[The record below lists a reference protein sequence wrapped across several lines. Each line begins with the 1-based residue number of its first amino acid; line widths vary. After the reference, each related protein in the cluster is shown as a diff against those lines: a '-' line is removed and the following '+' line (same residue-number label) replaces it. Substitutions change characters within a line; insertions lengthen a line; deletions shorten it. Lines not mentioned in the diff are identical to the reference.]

1 MFIDAR
7 QVTDNLAV
15 DATLCIVGGGV
26 AGIALALELDR
37 AGVDVCLL
45 ESGGLDVDAATE
57 ALNRGEN
64 VGLPYQFDAGFR
76 SRYFGG
82 SSNCWGGWC
91 RPLEPL
97 DFSHRDWVAHSGW
110 PFGIEELRPYYQRTH
125 ALLQLGPDN
134 FDGDF
139 WGPAI
144 ARANVRRIPFAS
156 GRVVD
161 SFSQFSP
168 PARLGR
174 LYREALRQSR
184 LVRVFLHANAVDI
197 ETDAAARRVTRVRA
211 ATLSGRRLVVTARHY
226 ILAAGGIENARL
238 LLASNRAQPRGIGN
252 GRDLVGRFFMDH
264 PRVLTGDVRFAKAWQ
279 GNRLYDIKH
288 QDKSSLVRA
297 HGTPVAAQFTLAPA
311 LLEAERLLNARVWFC
326 SIFTGEHSEA
336 VAALHRYT
344 QTLLH
349 NGHADL
355 DPKRDALLMLRD
367 PFRTLGYTLTRLLP
381 WRPLLRAVQLEI
393 MVEQEPDPASRVTL
407 ATERDALGLPRAR
420 VDWQLSP
427 LTRRT
432 FERTLE
438 IVASELRAAGVAAI
452 ELEEL
457 FAGGGWPDR
466 LKGTWH
472 HMGTTR
478 MHDSPSQG
486 VVDRD
491 CRVHGVDNLYIAGSS
506 VFPTAGSNFP
516 TMTIAALALRLAEHL
531 RQRLRAAPA
540 VLTAARAG

>member
-110 PFGIEELRPYYQRTH
+110 PFGAEELRPYYQRTH

-144 ARANVRRIPFAS
+144 SRANVRRVPFTN

-184 LVRVFLHANAVDI
+184 LVRVFLHANAIDI
-197 ETDAAARRVTRVRA
+197 ETDTAAPRVTRVRV
-211 ATLSGRRLVVTARHY
+211 ATLSGRRLAVTAKHY

-238 LLASNRAQPRGIGN
+238 LLASNRAQPAGIGN

-264 PRVLTGDVRFAKAWQ
+264 PRVLTGDVRLAKAWQ

-297 HGTPVAAQFTLAPA
+297 HGTPVAAQFTLSPA

-344 QTLLH
+344 QTVLH

-438 IVASELRAAGVAAI
+438 IVASELRAAGVATI

-540 VLTAARAG
+540 VLAAARAG

>member
-110 PFGIEELRPYYQRTH
+110 PFGVEELRPYYQRTH

-139 WGPAI
+139 WGAAI
-144 ARANVRRIPFAS
+144 ARANVRRIPFAN

-197 ETDAAARRVTRVRA
+197 ETDTAARRVTRVRA
-211 ATLSGRRLVVTARHY
+211 ATLSGRRLAVTAKHY

-238 LLASNRAQPRGIGN
+238 LLASNRAQPAGIGN
-252 GRDLVGRFFMDH
+252 GRDLVGRFFMEI
-264 PRVLTGDVRFAKAWQ
+264 G
-279 GNRLYDIKH
+279 
-288 QDKSSLVRA
+288 RA
-297 HGTPVAAQFTLAPA
+297 HV
-311 LLEAERLLNARVWFC
+311 
-326 SIFTGEHSEA
+326 
-336 VAALHRYT
+336 
-344 QTLLH
+344 
-349 NGHADL
+349 
-355 DPKRDALLMLRD
+355 
-367 PFRTLGYTLTRLLP
+367 
-381 WRPLLRAVQLEI
+381 
-393 MVEQEPDPASRVTL
+393 
-407 ATERDALGLPRAR
+407 
-420 VDWQLSP
+420 
-427 LTRRT
+427 
-432 FERTLE
+432 
-438 IVASELRAAGVAAI
+438 
-452 ELEEL
+452 
-457 FAGGGWPDR
+457 
-466 LKGTWH
+466 
-472 HMGTTR
+472 
-478 MHDSPSQG
+478 
-486 VVDRD
+486 
-491 CRVHGVDNLYIAGSS
+491 
-506 VFPTAGSNFP
+506 
-516 TMTIAALALRLAEHL
+516 
-531 RQRLRAAPA
+531 
-540 VLTAARAG
+540 